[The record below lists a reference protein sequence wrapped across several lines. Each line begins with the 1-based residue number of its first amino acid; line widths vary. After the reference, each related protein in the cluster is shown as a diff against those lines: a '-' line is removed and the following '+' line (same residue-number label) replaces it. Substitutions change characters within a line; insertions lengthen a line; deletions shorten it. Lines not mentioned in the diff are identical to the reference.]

1 MRPVILAVAAGIA
14 GCAAP
19 PAPPPIGPEAAVP
32 FQCPRAGAAVGY
44 NNSATLVVFS
54 GSDPSD
60 PLICLGTL
68 PDGTKFRRV
77 AGIAVPPGQERAF
90 RDGLAPLFPTASGTM
105 ASSTAEF
112 GYFQSYRN
120 DPATG
125 QFRDRWTRL
134 ASETLRVGGK
144 PVETTLFEREVNN
157 TQAWG
162 SVGIR
167 WRLWL
172 APGTGV
178 WVRGEP
184 TLLRGDATLRPFRAT
199 SLIVP

>member
-1 MRPVILAVAAGIA
+1 MRPVILALAAGIA
-14 GCAAP
+14 GCAPP
-19 PAPPPIGPEAAVP
+19 PATPPIGPQAAVL
-32 FQCPRAGAAVGY
+32 FRCPKAGVAVGY
-44 NNSATLVVFS
+44 NNSETPVVFS

-68 PDGTKFRRV
+68 PNGTKFRQV
-77 AGIAVPPGQERAF
+77 AGVAVPPGQERAF
-90 RDGLAPLFPTASGTM
+90 RDGLAPLFPVTPGTT

-120 DPATG
+120 DPAAG

-134 ASETLRVGGK
+134 GSETLQIGGK
-144 PVETTLFEREVNN
+144 PVKTMLFEREVSN
-157 TQAWG
+157 TQSWG

-172 APGTGV
+172 APDTGV

-199 SLIVP
+199 SLIAS